1 MISFWEVSDPSLL
14 TFKSIISVLSVSLR
28 QSPCSHHN
36 LTEIC
41 DFHPMDRV
49 ITRLAPPSSSRN
61 SVDGHVRA
69 WARGQVGGWVRG
81 WVPACVRA
89 WVGGCVRACVPA
101 SLCLS
106 PFRLRTPPPHLS
118 RSPAPPP
125 TALSFA

>member
-89 WVGGCVRACVPA
+89 WVGGWGGEGRGRDWARGWGC
-101 SLCLS
+101 
-106 PFRLRTPPPHLS
+106 TG
-118 RSPAPPP
+118 
-125 TALSFA
+125 

>member
-69 WARGQVGGWVRG
+69 WARGQVGGWVR
-81 WVPACVRA
+81 PCVRP
-89 WVGGCVRACVPA
+89 CVPVPFA
-101 SLCLS
+101 FQIMNPAPS
-106 PFRLRTPPPHLS
+106 PLPLPR
-118 RSPAPPP
+118 PPP
-125 TALSFA
+125 TALSCA